1 MCRIRTVF
9 TYGYHIY
16 TRGTNFVT
24 YISARGA
31 QIKFAVI
38 CRTSTDDDRNFL
50 HRENSMIKRKLT
62 RLAAALLSVAMLFC
76 AGGELFTPAIAV
88 TALEEKSE
96 RLRLIPGGMPFGVRI
111 YCEGVLIVGIT
122 DVKSSGKSCSP
133 ASDAGIKANDVI
145 ISIDQNKVSSV
156 DDVVNAISNC
166 NGNKLSLK
174 IKRQNDELTLDI
186 HPVKSDEDGKYKTGL
201 WMRDS
206 TAGIGTVTFIT
217 PGTNSFAGLGHGI
230 CDADTGELL
239 PFGRGTVVN
248 VEISGIEKGQA
259 GVPGELKGFFS
270 SGKIGSLTGN
280 TECGVYGVLAELPS
294 GAGGE
299 AIEAARADE
308 VVEGDAEILCT
319 IDGQGIGRY
328 KIRIS
333 NIDHSGRE
341 IKNFVV
347 TIVDE
352 RLLEQT
358 GGIVQGMCVCYN
370 RDNTGNSDF
379 IRVFGALPDFID
391 TQSEM
396 NSKCAPALVLS

>member
-1 MCRIRTVF
+1 M
-9 TYGYHIY
+9 
-16 TRGTNFVT
+16 
-24 YISARGA
+24 
-31 QIKFAVI
+31 
-38 CRTSTDDDRNFL
+38 
-50 HRENSMIKRKLT
+50 KR
-62 RLAAALLSVAMLFC
+62 
-76 AGGELFTPAIAV
+76 
-88 TALEEKSE
+88 
-96 RLRLIPGGMPFGVRI
+96 
-111 YCEGVLIVGIT
+111 
-122 DVKSSGKSCSP
+122 
-133 ASDAGIKANDVI
+133 
-145 ISIDQNKVSSV
+145 
-156 DDVVNAISNC
+156 
-166 NGNKLSLK
+166 
-174 IKRQNDELTLDI
+174 
-186 HPVKSDEDGKYKTGL
+186 
-201 WMRDS
+201 
-206 TAGIGTVTFIT
+206 
-217 PGTNSFAGLGHGI
+217 
-230 CDADTGELL
+230 
-239 PFGRGTVVN
+239 
-248 VEISGIEKGQA
+248 GQA

-319 IDGQGIGRY
+319 IDGQGINKY

-396 NSKCAPALVLS
+396 DSKCAAALVLS

>member
-1 MCRIRTVF
+1 M
-9 TYGYHIY
+9 YA
-16 TRGTNFVT
+16 RGTNFVT
-24 YISARGA
+24 YISRRRA

-38 CRTSTDDDRNFL
+38 CRTQTDDGAAIFV
-50 HRENSMIKRKLT
+50 HREKSMINNKLT
-62 RLAAALLSVAMLFC
+62 RLTAALLCAVLLFC
-76 AGGELFTPAIAV
+76 GVGGETLPSAFVVAA
-88 TALEEKSE
+88 AEKGDEE
-96 RLRLIPGGMPFGVRI
+96 LCLIPGGMPFGVRI
-111 YCEGVLIVGIT
+111 YCEGVLIVGVT
-122 DVKSSGKSCSP
+122 DVKASGTSCSP
-133 ASDAGIKANDVI
+133 AKDAGIKANDI
-145 ISIDQNKVSSV
+145 ITGINGKRVTSV
-156 DDVVNAISNC
+156 DEVVNAIAGC
-166 NGNKLSLK
+166 DGNKLSLT
-174 IKRQNDELTLDI
+174 IKRQSNELTVDI

-201 WMRDS
+201 WIRDS
-206 TAGIGTVTFIT
+206 TAGIGTVTFIN
-217 PGTNSFAGLGHGI
+217 PKTNSFAGLGHGI

-239 PFGRGTVVN
+239 PLSRGTVVN

-259 GVPGELKGFFS
+259 GMPGELKGFFS

-280 TECGVYGVLAELPS
+280 TECGVYGILAELPS
-294 GAGGE
+294 GASSE
-299 AIEAARADE
+299 AIQVAKSDE
-308 VVEGDAEILCT
+308 LVEGDAELLCT
-319 IDGQGIGRY
+319 TDGQGIGRY

-352 RLLEQT
+352 RLIEKT

-396 NSKCAPALVLS
+396 DSKCAAALVLS